1 MKKYFCLLLF
11 ALSASQVSMSQN
23 NKPVT
28 TVANRNINNEARS
41 LQLTHQLRI
50 SDTVKREQVYNLL
63 NDHLN
68 ALQLIFDERRKSM
81 DDAEKNTTE
90 ELADSRARAAWDA
103 ANGQLNKLYAAFLG
117 KLSIL
122 LTPDET
128 ERLKD
133 LMTEGGLQRE
143 YNHYLALLPNLSEQ
157 QKMQVTAYLKEA
169 RENAMNAAT
178 AQNRVEWFIKFRG
191 RANNYLAA
199 AGYDLHKATE
209 ELETR
214 SNKTR

>member
-1 MKKYFCLLLF
+1 MKKYSCLLLL
-11 ALSASQVSMSQN
+11 ALSASQVSISQN
-23 NKPVT
+23 DKSLT
-28 TVANRNINNEARS
+28 AVADKNINNETRS
-41 LQLTHQLRI
+41 LQLIHQLGI
-50 SDTVKREQVYNLL
+50 ADIAKRQQVHRVL
-63 NDHLN
+63 NEHLN
-68 ALQLIFDERRKSM
+68 TLQLIFDERKKAM
-81 DDAEKNTTE
+81 DDAEKNATK
-90 ELADSRARAAWDA
+90 ELADSRARTAWDA
-103 ANGQLNKLYAAFLG
+103 AGGKLNKLYAAFLG

-122 LTPDET
+122 LTLDET

-143 YNHYLALLPNLSEQ
+143 YKHYLALLPTLSEQ
-157 QKMQVTAYLKEA
+157 QKIQVTAYLKEA

-199 AGYDLHKATE
+199 AGYDLRKATE

-214 SNKTR
+214 RNKTQ

>member
-1 MKKYFCLLLF
+1 MKKYSCLLLL
-11 ALSASQVSMSQN
+11 ALSASQVSISQN
-23 NKPVT
+23 DKSLT
-28 TVANRNINNEARS
+28 AVADKNINNETRS
-41 LQLTHQLRI
+41 LQLIHQLGI
-50 SDTVKREQVYNLL
+50 ADIAKRQQVHRVL
-63 NDHLN
+63 NEHLN
-68 ALQLIFDERRKSM
+68 TLQLIFDERKKAM
-81 DDAEKNTTE
+81 DDAEKNATK
-90 ELADSRARAAWDA
+90 ELADSRARTAWDA
-103 ANGQLNKLYAAFLG
+103 AGGKLNKLYAAFLG

-122 LTPDET
+122 LTLDET

-157 QKMQVTAYLKEA
+157 QKIQVTAYLKEA

-178 AQNRVEWFIKFRG
+178 AQNRAEWFIKFRG

-199 AGYDLHKATE
+199 AGYDLRKATE

-214 SNKTR
+214 NNKTQ

>member
-1 MKKYFCLLLF
+1 MKKYSCLLLI
-11 ALSASQVSMSQN
+11 ALSTSQVSMSQN
-23 NKPVT
+23 DQPAT
-28 TVANRNINNEARS
+28 AVADKNINNETRS
-41 LQLTHQLRI
+41 HQLVNQLGI
-50 SDTVKREQVYNLL
+50 ADIAKRQQVHRVL

-68 ALQLIFDERRKSM
+68 ALRLIFDERKKAM
-81 DDAEKNTTE
+81 DDAEKNATK

-103 ANGQLNKLYAAFLG
+103 AGGKLNKLYAAFLG

-122 LTPDET
+122 LTLNET
-128 ERLKD
+128 EKLKD

-143 YNHYLALLPNLSEQ
+143 YHHYLALLPHLSEQ
-157 QKMQVTAYLKEA
+157 QKIQVAAYLREA

-199 AGYDLHKATE
+199 AGYDLRKATE

-214 SNKTR
+214 SNATP